1 VITVENVLTVKDL
14 VTSIQ
19 LDGIAHPVVDHV
31 SFSLKKGQILGIVG
45 ESGCGK
51 SMTAMTILQLLR
63 SQFQVTG
70 GQILLDGKD
79 LLTISPKEMESVRGK
94 EISMIFQDVMTSLNP
109 LMKIGHQI
117 MEPMIRHSG
126 LSKKDAKKQAVELL
140 RSVGIPAPEKRFHQY
155 PNALSGGMRQR
166 VMIAIALSCKPKV
179 LVADEPTTA
188 LDVTV
193 QAQILELMKRL
204 RTESDT
210 AIMMITHDLGVVYET
225 CDRAAVM
232 YCGQIVE
239 EGPVREIFRN
249 PMHPYTQG
257 LIRSIPSAA
266 EKADALYSIPGTV
279 PPVTEYPRACRFAPR
294 CAHCTQMCLT
304 QTPEVYHS
312 GEDHT
317 VRCHL
322 YGGNCHE

>member
-1 VITVENVLTVKDL
+1 MIPMDPVLTVKNL
-14 VTSIQ
+14 VTSIPM
-19 LDGIAHPVVDHV
+19 DGTAYPVIDHV
-31 SFSLKKGQILGIVG
+31 SFSLKPGEILGIVG

-51 SMTAMTILQLLR
+51 SMTAMTILQLLHNR
-63 SQFQVTG
+63 LQITD
-70 GQILLDGKD
+70 GQILLESKD
-79 LLTISPKEMESVRGK
+79 LLSLSPKEMETVRGK
-94 EISMIFQDVMTSLNP
+94 EISMIFQEVMTSLNP

-117 MEPMIRHSG
+117 MEPMMRHRG
-126 LSKKDAKKQAVELL
+126 LSRAEAKKQAITLL
-140 RSVGIPAPEKRFHQY
+140 DSVGIPAPEKRFHQY

-193 QAQILELMKRL
+193 QAQILDLMKQL
-204 RTESDT
+204 RETSGT
-210 AIMMITHDLGVVYET
+210 AIIMITHDLGVVYEL
-225 CDRAAVM
+225 CDRTAVM

-239 EGPVREIFRN
+239 EGPVRDLFQN

-279 PPVTEYPRACRFAPR
+279 PSVTEYSSACRFAKR
-294 CAHCTQMCLT
+294 CAYCTEQCLA
-304 QTPEVYHS
+304 QAPDIYNC

-322 YGGNCHE
+322 YGGICHA

>member
-1 VITVENVLTVKDL
+1 MEEILAVKDL
-14 VTSIQ
+14 VTSIR
-19 LDGIAHPVVDHV
+19 LNDNMYNVVDHV
-31 SFSLKKGQILGIVG
+31 SFTLKQGEILGVVG

-51 SMTAMTILQLLR
+51 SMTAMSLMQLLT
-63 SQFQVTG
+63 SQLKVTEGQV
-70 GQILLDGKD
+70 LLDGKD
-79 LLTISPKEMESVRGK
+79 LLSLSSKEMESVRGK
-94 EISMIFQDVMTSLNP
+94 EMSMIFQDVMTSLNP

-117 MEPMIRHSG
+117 MEPMMRHRG
-126 LSKKDAKKQAVELL
+126 LSKAEAKKETIELL
-140 RSVGIPAPEKRFHQY
+140 RSVGIPAPEKRFNQY
-155 PNALSGGMRQR
+155 PNTLSGGMRQR

-204 RTESDT
+204 RDESNT
-210 AIMMITHDLGVVYET
+210 AIIMITHDLGVVYEM

-249 PMHPYTQG
+249 PLHPYTQG

-266 EKADALYSIPGTV
+266 EKVEALYSIPGTV
-279 PPVTEYPRACRFAPR
+279 PPVTEYPEACRFAGR
-294 CAHCTQMCLT
+294 CEHCTEKCT
-304 QTPEVYHS
+304 SVAPGVYND
-312 GEDHT
+312 GQNHT

-322 YGGNCHE
+322 YGGTCHE

>member
-1 VITVENVLTVKDL
+1 MDNVLTVKDL
-14 VTSIQ
+14 VTSIR
-19 LDGIAHPVVDHV
+19 LDNNEYNVVDHV
-31 SFSLKKGQILGIVG
+31 SLSLKQGEILGLVG

-51 SMTAMTILQLLR
+51 SMTAMTLMQLLR
-63 SQFQVTG
+63 SQFQVTDG
-70 GQILLDGKD
+70 EVLLDGKN
-79 LLTISPKEMESVRGK
+79 LLAFSPKEMESIRGK

-117 MEPMIRHSG
+117 MEPMIRHRG
-126 LSKKDAKKQAVELL
+126 LSKTEAKKEAIELL
-140 RSVGIPAPEKRFHQY
+140 RSVGIPAPEKRFNQY
-155 PNALSGGMRQR
+155 PNTLSGGMRQR

-204 RTESDT
+204 RNESNT
-210 AIMMITHDLGVVYET
+210 AIIMITHDLGVVYEM

-239 EGPVREIFRN
+239 EGPVCEIFRN
-249 PMHPYTQG
+249 PLHPYTRG
-257 LIRSIPSAA
+257 LIHAIPSAA
-266 EKADALYSIPGTV
+266 EKVDELYSIPGTV
-279 PPVTEYPRACRFAPR
+279 PPVTEYPSACRFADR
-294 CAHCTQMCLT
+294 CGHCVEKCRVQA
-304 QTPEVYHS
+304 PEAYHS
-312 GEDHT
+312 GENHT

-322 YGGNCHE
+322 YGGSCHE